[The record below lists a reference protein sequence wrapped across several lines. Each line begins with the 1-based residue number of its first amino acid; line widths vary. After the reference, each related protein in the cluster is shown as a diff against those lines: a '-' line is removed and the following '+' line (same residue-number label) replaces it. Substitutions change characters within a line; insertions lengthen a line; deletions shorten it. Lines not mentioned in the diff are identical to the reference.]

1 MGTVFR
7 RKASQHTQF
16 FRSNLKSCAVMLPLI
31 ALYPSVTHASDTE
44 STPTVTVIET
54 TQLVG
59 FGEAKYPADFTHFDY
74 VNPDAPKVGKVT
86 YGSIGTYDSF
96 NRFGSRGVAA
106 SYTGEIY
113 DTLMFSPS
121 DEIDAYYPLIAS
133 KVRYASDFTWM
144 EININPNAKFQDGKP
159 ITAHDVA
166 FTFDKF
172 SKEGVPQYRVY
183 YKEIESVTAVSDLVV
198 RIEMNKPNR
207 EKLFSFAQSTRVLPK
222 HFWKDRKLSEP
233 LSEPPVGSGPYKI
246 IRYKSGQSV
255 TYGLDENYWA
265 ADLPVNVGRNNFKQ
279 VQYDYYRD
287 DTVMLEAFKAG
298 EFDLRTENSAK
309 FWANSYTGVNFDKGY
324 IIKEEINH
332 EKPETAQGFVFNI
345 QSPVFSD
352 PKVREALTYAMDFEW
367 MNKNMFYGQYKR
379 TRSYFQNTDYE
390 AKGLPSEAEVELL
403 SQYKDQIPPRVF
415 TEEFQPPVTD
425 GSGRIRS
432 QMRTAFKLLK
442 EAGWVLKDKV
452 MTNEMTGKPLSF
464 ELLIYSPT
472 TERIATPVQKNLKRM
487 GIEMKIRTIDT
498 TQYIK
503 RWRDRDFD
511 MISSSFSAN
520 PFPSPNLMIVW
531 NSNYIDST
539 YNTAGVMDP
548 VVDALTEEIA
558 RNQQHPEKLL
568 TLGRSLDRVLQWN
581 FYNIPQWHVGE
592 YRVAMWDKFE
602 RPDVLPKYDLGID
615 TWWISEEKAA
625 LLPEKRR

>member
-1 MGTVFR
+1 MGTDLR
-7 RKASQHTQF
+7 RKASQRTQF
-16 FRSNLKSCAVMLPLI
+16 FRLKLASCAVMLPLI
-31 ALYPSVTHASDTE
+31 ALLPSVTYASDTE
-44 STPTVTVIET
+44 STPAVTVIET

-59 FGEAKYPADFTHFDY
+59 FGEAKYPANFTHFDY
-74 VNPDAPKVGKVT
+74 VNPNAPKFGKVT

-106 SYTGEIY
+106 SYSGEIY

-133 KVRYASDFTWM
+133 KVRYASDFSWM
-144 EININPNAKFQDGKP
+144 EIDINPNAKFHDGQP

-166 FTFDKF
+166 FTFMKF
-172 SKEGVPQYRVY
+172 STEGVPQYRVY
-183 YKEIESVTAVSDLVV
+183 YKDIESVTAVSDLVV
-198 RIEMNKPNR
+198 RIEMNNPNR

-246 IRYKSGQSV
+246 ISYKSGQSV

-265 ADLPVNVGRNNFKQ
+265 ADLPVNVGRNNFKE

-309 FWANSYTGVNFDKGY
+309 FWANSYTGANFDKGY
-324 IIKEEINH
+324 IVKEEINH
-332 EKPETAQGFVFNI
+332 EKPESTQGFVYNI

-390 AKGLPSEAEVELL
+390 AKGLPSEDEVALL

-415 TEEFQPPVTD
+415 TEEYQPPVTD

-452 MTNEMTGKPLSF
+452 MTNEKTGKPMSF

-520 PFPSPNLMIVW
+520 PYPSPNLMIVW
-531 NSNYIDST
+531 NSNYIDSS
-539 YNTAGVMDP
+539 YNKAGVMDP

-558 RNQQHPEKLL
+558 RNQQNPEKLL

>member
-7 RKASQHTQF
+7 RKASQRTQF

-31 ALYPSVTHASDTE
+31 ALHPSVTYASDTQ
-44 STPTVTVIET
+44 STPAVTVIET

-74 VNPDAPKVGKVT
+74 VNPDAPKQGKVT

-144 EININPNAKFQDGKP
+144 EIDINPNAKFQDGEP

-172 SKEGVPQYRVY
+172 LKEGVPQYRVY
-183 YKEIESVTAVSDLVV
+183 YKEIKSVKAVSDLVV
-198 RIEMNKPNR
+198 RIEMNSPNR
-207 EKLFSFAQSTRVLPK
+207 EKLFSFAQSTRVLPE

-246 IRYKSGQSV
+246 ISYKSGQSV

-309 FWANSYTGVNFDKGY
+309 FWANSYTGANFDKGY

-332 EKPETAQGFVFNI
+332 EKPETTQGFVFNI

-415 TEEFQPPVTD
+415 TEEFQPSVTD

-452 MTNEMTGKPLSF
+452 MTNEKTGKPMSF

-503 RWRDRDFD
+503 RLRDRDFD
-511 MISSSFSAN
+511 MVSSSFSAN
-520 PFPSPNLMIVW
+520 PYPSPNLMIVW

>member
-7 RKASQHTQF
+7 RKASQRTQF
-16 FRSNLKSCAVMLPLI
+16 FRSNLKTCAVMLPLI
-31 ALYPSVTHASDTE
+31 VLHPSVTYASDTQ
-44 STPTVTVIET
+44 STPAVTVIET

-74 VNPDAPKVGKVT
+74 VNPDAPKQGKVT

-144 EININPNAKFQDGKP
+144 EIDINPNAKFQDGEP

-183 YKEIESVTAVSDLVV
+183 YKEIKSVKAVSDLVV
-198 RIEMNKPNR
+198 RIEMNSPNR
-207 EKLFSFAQSTRVLPK
+207 EKLFSFAQSTRVLPE

-246 IRYKSGQSV
+246 ISYKSGQSV

-309 FWANSYTGVNFDKGY
+309 FWANSYTGANFDKGY

-332 EKPETAQGFVFNI
+332 EKPETTQGFVFNI

-415 TEEFQPPVTD
+415 TEEFQPSVTD

-452 MTNEMTGKPLSF
+452 MTNEKTGKPMSF

-503 RWRDRDFD
+503 RLRDRDFD
-511 MISSSFSAN
+511 MVSSSFSAN
-520 PFPSPNLMIVW
+520 PYPSPNLMIVW

-539 YNTAGVMDP
+539 YNTAGVIDP

-558 RNQQHPEKLL
+558 RNQQNPEKLL

>member
-7 RKASQHTQF
+7 HKASQRTQF
-16 FRSNLKSCAVMLPLI
+16 FRFNLAKCAVMLPLI
-31 ALYPSVTHASDTE
+31 ALQPSITFASDTD
-44 STPTVTVIET
+44 STPDITVIET

-59 FGEAKYPADFTHFDY
+59 FGEAKYPTDFTHFDY
-74 VNPDAPKVGKVT
+74 VNPDAPKQGKVT

-144 EININPNAKFQDGKP
+144 EIDINPNAKFQDGEP

-198 RIEMNKPNR
+198 RIEMSKPNR
-207 EKLFSFAQSTRVLPK
+207 EKLFSFAQSTRVLPQ

-246 IRYKSGQSV
+246 ISYKSGQSV

-309 FWANSYTGVNFDKGY
+309 FWANSYTGSNFDKGY

-332 EKPETAQGFVFNI
+332 EKPETTQGFVFNI

-403 SQYKDQIPPRVF
+403 SQYKDQIPARVF

-452 MTNEMTGKPLSF
+452 MTNEKTGKPMSF

-503 RWRDRDFD
+503 RLRDRDFD
-511 MISSSFSAN
+511 MVSSSFSAN
-520 PFPSPNLMIVW
+520 PYPSPNLMIVW

-548 VVDALTEEIA
+548 VVDALTEKIA

>member
-7 RKASQHTQF
+7 RKASQRTQL
-16 FRSNLKSCAVMLPLI
+16 FRFNLASCAVMLPLI
-31 ALYPSVTHASDTE
+31 ALQPSVTYASDTE
-44 STPTVTVIET
+44 STPAVTVIET

-59 FGEAKYPADFTHFDY
+59 FGEAKYPADFSHFDY
-74 VNPDAPKVGKVT
+74 VNPDAPKQGKVT

-133 KVRYASDFTWM
+133 KIRYASDFSWM
-144 EININPNAKFQDGKP
+144 EIDINPNAKFQDGKP

-183 YKEIESVTAVSDLVV
+183 YKEIESVTAVSDSVV

-246 IRYKSGQSV
+246 ISYKSGQSV

-309 FWANSYTGVNFDKGY
+309 FWANSYTGANFDKGY

-332 EKPETAQGFVFNI
+332 EKPETTQGFVFNI

-415 TEEFQPPVTD
+415 TEEFQPSVTD

-442 EAGWVLKDKV
+442 ESGWVLKDKV
-452 MTNEMTGKPLSF
+452 MTNEKTGKPMSF

-503 RWRDRDFD
+503 R
-511 MISSSFSAN
+511 
-520 PFPSPNLMIVW
+520 
-531 NSNYIDST
+531 
-539 YNTAGVMDP
+539 
-548 VVDALTEEIA
+548 LT
-558 RNQQHPEKLL
+558 
-568 TLGRSLDRVLQWN
+568 
-581 FYNIPQWHVGE
+581 
-592 YRVAMWDKFE
+592 
-602 RPDVLPKYDLGID
+602 
-615 TWWISEEKAA
+615 
-625 LLPEKRR
+625 

>member
-7 RKASQHTQF
+7 LKASQRTQF
-16 FRSNLKSCAVMLPLI
+16 FRFNLKSCAVMLPLI
-31 ALYPSVTHASDTE
+31 VLHPSVTHASDTQ
-44 STPTVTVIET
+44 STPAVTVIET

-59 FGEAKYPADFTHFDY
+59 FGEAKYPVNFTHFDY
-74 VNPDAPKVGKVT
+74 VNPDAPKQGKVT

-133 KVRYASDFTWM
+133 NVRYASDFSWM
-144 EININPNAKFQDGKP
+144 EIDINPNAKFQDGKP

-183 YKEIESVTAVSDLVV
+183 YNDIESVKAVSDSVV

-207 EKLFSFAQSTRVLPK
+207 EKLFSFAQSSRVLPK

-246 IRYKSGQSV
+246 ISYKSGQSV

-265 ADLPVNVGRNNFKQ
+265 ADLPVNAGRNNFKQ

-309 FWANSYTGVNFDKGY
+309 FWANSYTGANFDKGY

-332 EKPETAQGFVFNI
+332 EKPETTQGFVFNI

-390 AKGLPSEAEVELL
+390 AKGLPSAAEVELL

-415 TEEFQPPVTD
+415 TEEFQPSVTD

-452 MTNEMTGKPLSF
+452 MTNEKTGKPMSF

-503 RWRDRDFD
+503 RLRDRDFD
-511 MISSSFSAN
+511 MVSSSFSAN
-520 PFPSPNLMIVW
+520 PYPSPNLMIVW